1 MPVESVELVHSHHVE
16 ISHYLGLVEEVTRNV
31 HMQTAVFESRCI
43 VYLHAR
49 KVPVLVCSGHLSVN
63 LYRKHLLQ
71 SLHSVVEAAESGS
84 LYSDTLLG
92 DSDCVCLVR
101 NFCVKHER
109 ETVSGLAFIY
119 GAFDACHKSELLCE
133 RVEQSL

>member
-1 MPVESVELVHSHHVE
+1 
-16 ISHYLGLVEEVTRNV
+16 
-31 HMQTAVFESRCI
+31 MQTAILESRCI
-43 VYLHAR
+43 IDLYAR
-49 KVPVLVCSGHLSVN
+49 EVPVLVCSGNLSVN
-63 LYRKHLLQ
+63 LCREHLLQ
-71 SLHSVVEAAESGS
+71 CLDCIVETADSGS